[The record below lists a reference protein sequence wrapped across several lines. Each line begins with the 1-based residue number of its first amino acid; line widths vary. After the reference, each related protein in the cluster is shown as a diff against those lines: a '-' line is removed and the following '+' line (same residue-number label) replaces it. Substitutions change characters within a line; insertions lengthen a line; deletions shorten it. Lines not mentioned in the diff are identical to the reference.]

1 MWRKRSMKSRYWKVL
16 RRFRLIPGLAALAL
30 SGCASH
36 AVPSSSAPAM
46 VGATPST
53 VPLEPNVGQD
63 VRELFDPRW
72 WPVELM
78 LTPELR
84 AACRPLVELP
94 SELILNDETQQAEK
108 LDPLVTCLTL
118 APTNARRV
126 HLAGELELPG
136 AVPADSRGHAAALR
150 STLAKLGIPLE
161 TIQAHRVDSGRSIEV
176 GLEPSTS

>member
-1 MWRKRSMKSRYWKVL
+1 MWRKRSVKSRYWNVL
-16 RRFRLIPGLAALAL
+16 RRFRLIPDLAALAL

-36 AVPSSSAPAM
+36 PVPSSSAPAV
-46 VGATPST
+46 VGATPPA
-53 VPLEPNVGQD
+53 VPLQPDVGQD

-78 LTPELR
+78 LAPELR

-94 SELILNDETQQAEK
+94 SELVLNAETEQAEK
-108 LDPLVTCLTL
+108 LEPLVTCLTL
-118 APTNARRV
+118 APTKARRV

-136 AVPADSRGHAAALR
+136 GSRGHAAALR
-150 STLAKLGIPLE
+150 STLAKLGVPLE
-161 TIQAHRVDSGRSIEV
+161 TIQTHRVDSGRSIEV